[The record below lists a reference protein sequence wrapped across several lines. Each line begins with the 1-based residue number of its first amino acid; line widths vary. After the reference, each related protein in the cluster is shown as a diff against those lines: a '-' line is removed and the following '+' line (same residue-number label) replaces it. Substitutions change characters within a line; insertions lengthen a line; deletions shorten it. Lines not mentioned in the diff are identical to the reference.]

1 MRVFKYRTVN
11 EYTRRIICNDE
22 LYFAR
27 PDQFNDPF
35 DCRLDILDSLDRE
48 ASRAEASAAFRALAI
63 DTGVSMIQR
72 GTHEPYD
79 QLNVR
84 EAIRLRFVNA
94 YEDELGAYRGLH
106 DSVSSIRA
114 AVAEI
119 GIFFDEHD
127 FR

>member
-72 GTHEPYD
+72 GTHERYD

-94 YEDELGAYRGLH
+94 YEDELGVSWSARLRQL
-106 DSVSSIRA
+106 DSSRCRRDRH
-114 AVAEI
+114 
-119 GIFFDEHD
+119 FFDEHD